1 MGVSWDHGDMWI
13 PFGVENFRVLW
24 VDFFMVTVG
33 IYGPTDVQFSFWK
46 SNLQPA
52 DFFLAQKSA
61 EFGHDN
67 VAAIA

>member
-52 DFFLAQKSA
+52 DFF
-61 EFGHDN
+61 FGPEICR
-67 VAAIA
+67 VWS